1 MTAPKPPL
9 CKGRWHGEAVTK
21 GLCSTQRQIGMQQCA
36 SVKSTRIAV
45 GEGFYPS
52 RRYNVVNSLAPTRI
66 RMRRNVYVFDG
77 ASRAGGV
84 EPRPYADLVDSTR
97 SPMVHTILLLPA
109 AQSLSRLRRQHPY
122 PLCPFGAFP
131 PDRGNRPFTQG
142 SLWCV
147 PFRIGASKSAI
158 LPRPYAAAK
167 YAHLLLWHTGQRCP
181 FMTPWSWQTL
191 QGRGVQAVRI
201 RAQRSAAKIAAR
213 IFVCRFI
220 SAPFVF
226 DIQYLF

>member
-52 RRYNVVNSLAPTRI
+52 RRYNVVNSLAPTQI

-109 AQSLSRLRRQHPY
+109 AQSLSRLRRQL
-122 PLCPFGAFP
+122 PLHKGAFGAC
-131 PDRGNRPFTQG
+131 R
-142 SLWCV
+142 
-147 PFRIGASKSAI
+147 SA
-158 LPRPYAAAK
+158 LV
-167 YAHLLLWHTGQRCP
+167 HLNPQYCP
-181 FMTPWSWQTL
+181 APMLRRNTL
-191 QGRGVQAVRI
+191 TCSSGTRGRGVR
-201 RAQRSAAKIAAR
+201 
-213 IFVCRFI
+213 
-220 SAPFVF
+220 
-226 DIQYLF
+226 L